1 MVMPAASAELCPQ
14 CGADV
19 RSSGSR
25 CPSCGFWLPSA
36 PAPRTGPPL
45 ARPVPLTSTPS
56 RATPVVIGAVG
67 AAVLLLLT
75 AGALLLLRRPDEVAP
90 PRVAALAASEAPPPA
105 APARLEPDRLLSDAR
120 RQASEWH
127 QDAVL
132 VSLSASPLD
141 AVGVAP
147 SGEVEIIYARPAGA
161 RISGGAEASGERFV
175 LRSSGGALTGEAARA
190 AKSQIAPEPN
200 CVFDDAWA
208 AAKRAGADP
217 AASLRLR
224 YQWSEKH
231 ARPVWEV
238 LGARGE
244 VLRRVDGGSCSILTR

>member
-45 ARPVPLTSTPS
+45 ARPLPLPAPS

-90 PRVAALAASEAPPPA
+90 PRVAALAASVAPPPA
-105 APARLEPDRLLSDAR
+105 APARLEPDRLLGDAR

-175 LRSSGGALTGEAARA
+175 LRSSGGALTAAPTRA

-208 AAKRAGADP
+208 AARQAGADP
-217 AASLRLR
+217 GASLRLR
-224 YQWSEKH
+224 YQWSETH
-231 ARPVWEV
+231 GRPVWEV
-238 LGARGE
+238 LSARGE